1 MKPHDVRRARTELGE
16 LWGLGRHLTAAE
28 LARVLRLRGSSADKT
43 ILDYESGKTDPS
55 GPVQVALELMLEP
68 PASRIDAAM
77 AALCELSAEPHRETF
92 GQFLSLHFG
101 AEARALL
108 EEIVLTVSDAVRRP
122 IGAEAAVAVTQ
133 FHNRDRR
140 YRADPIAGRR
150 RHRRA

>member
-1 MKPHDVRRARTELGE
+1 MKPQDVRRARTELGE

-28 LARVLRLRGSSADKT
+28 LARVLRLRGSSGDKT

-68 PASRIDAAM
+68 PGSRIDAAM
-77 AALCELSAEPHRETF
+77 AALCELPAEPHRETF
-92 GQFLSLHFG
+92 GQFLSHHFG
-101 AEARALL
+101 DEARALL

-122 IGAEAAVAVTQ
+122 IGAEEAVAVTR

-140 YRADPIAGRR
+140 HRDLPSASRR
-150 RHRRA
+150 QRRV